1 MVKKTKQFK
10 DGHYEVSMHW
20 KSDPVKLPEN
30 YAAAYKRLMSTEKK
44 LMRNKGQ
51 RKTYKNIIDSYLKKG
66 YIRKVSKQEN
76 HKDGTFHIS
85 Q

>member
-1 MVKKTKQFK
+1 
-10 DGHYEVSMHW
+10 
-20 KSDPVKLPEN
+20 
-30 YAAAYKRLMSTEKK
+30 MSTEKK

-51 RKTYKNIIDSYLKKG
+51 RKTYENIIDSYLKKG

>member
-30 YAAAYKRLMSTEKK
+30 
-44 LMRNKGQ
+44 
-51 RKTYKNIIDSYLKKG
+51 
-66 YIRKVSKQEN
+66 
-76 HKDGTFHIS
+76 
-85 Q
+85 